1 MSILTL
7 EAERVRLIIPTERD
21 VVRRRRFELE
31 NREHLRIWE
40 PLREETFYTP
50 ETVRQRIR
58 LNLQDFTAGASC
70 CFSIVDKRT
79 EAIIGCCNFSNIIRG
94 SFLACHLGYSI
105 AESHQGKGFMFE
117 AARTGIDYMFTQ
129 RRLHRI
135 MANYIPHNERSA
147 RLLKRLG
154 FEREGYARAYL
165 KINGVWEDHVLNALI
180 NPASSV

>member
-21 VVRRRRFELE
+21 EVRRRRFEIE
-31 NREHLRIWE
+31 NREHLSIWE
-40 PLREETFYTP
+40 PLREESFYTP
-50 ETVRQRIR
+50 EAIRQRIR
-58 LNLQDFTAGASC
+58 LNLQDFMAGASC

-79 EAIIGCCNFSNIIRG
+79 DTIIGSCNSNIIRG

-117 AARTGIDYMFTQ
+117 AARAGIDYMFTQ
-129 RRLHRI
+129 RKLHRI
-135 MANYIPHNERSA
+135 MANYIPHNARSA
-147 RLLKRLG
+147 QLLKRLG

-180 NPASSV
+180 NPSTNV